1 MEEDYEELNNLENV
15 FVEVQ
20 DDGEEKLIEK
30 EPFEFQKRFPQEVK
44 EWQGKFKSYKAN
56 IIVLERLTGRR

>member
-30 EPFEFQKRFPQEVK
+30 EPFEFQKGFLK
-44 EWQGKFKSYKAN
+44 
-56 IIVLERLTGRR
+56 